1 MDKKIGIVICNY
13 NKKQFVLSC
22 IGSVLDSSR
31 KDFDV
36 YVVDNAST
44 DGSADAVKAAYGD
57 RVILIQNEE
66 NLGGSGGFNTGL
78 RAARQKGYPYYMC
91 VDNDIVMDEHNIE
104 NLLCFL
110 EDHPEVGIV
119 GSKICRMQHP
129 ERLQELGA
137 RLDFEKCTHVPYYKD
152 HLDNEDIPEVQDCDY
167 VPACSLMVRDEVI
180 DKIGVLPE
188 ENFIYWDDMEWCYKA
203 KLAGYRVAAYRQ
215 AKVLHDMGT
224 NSGDTYFSTY
234 YFWRNR
240 IRFFARYTPQ
250 DQREAAMGTL
260 LENVFQ
266 TMYGC
271 YYKGKTNQISI
282 MMHALDDA
290 IHHLTGKAAEG
301 KILPKDT
308 IEDRVAGL
316 FETYHNVVV
325 EFNGDY
331 KLLQDIVKKIQ
342 KAEAEVSLRIVSDDA
357 EEVQRQYP
365 EYSVIKRE
373 QVPSETFE
381 DLSVL
386 WLAMCE
392 HVSKVEDHSLKK
404 VYIDP
409 YSNLLENERDLQHF
423 AGYQYNRDLFV
434 CMWKVLL

>member
-1 MDKKIGIVICNY
+1 MDQKIGIVICNY

-22 IGSVLDSSR
+22 IQSVLDSSR
-31 KDFDV
+31 KDVDV

-44 DGSADAVKAAYGD
+44 DGSADEIEAAYGG
-57 RVILIQNEE
+57 RVILIRNKE

-104 NLLCFL
+104 NLYCFL
-110 EDHPEVGIV
+110 ETHPEVGIV

-167 VPACSLMVRDEVI
+167 VPACSLLVRDEVI
-180 DKIGVLPE
+180 DRIGLLPE

-250 DQREAAMGTL
+250 EQRETAMETL

-290 IHHLTGKAAEG
+290 VHNLTGKAAEG
-301 KILPKDT
+301 KILPKDI
-308 IEDRVAGL
+308 IEDRAAGL
-316 FETYHNVVV
+316 FETYHDAVI

-331 KLLQDIVKKIQ
+331 KLLQDIVKKMQ
-342 KAEAEVSLRIVSDDA
+342 KADAEVSLQIISDNP

-365 EYSVIKRE
+365 EYPVMKKE
-373 QVPSETFE
+373 QVPSGTLE
-381 DLSVL
+381 DQSVL
-386 WLAMCE
+386 WLVMCE
-392 HVSKVEDHSLKK
+392 HVSKVEDRSMQK

-423 AGYQYNRDLFV
+423 AGYQYNKDLFV
-434 CMWKVLL
+434 RMWKVLL

>member
-1 MDKKIGIVICNY
+1 MDKKVGIVICNY

-22 IGSVLDSSR
+22 IQSVLDSSR

-110 EDHPEVGIV
+110 EDHHEVGIV

-137 RLDFEKCTHVPYYKD
+137 RLDFEKCTHAPYYKD

-180 DKIGVLPE
+180 DKIGLLPE

-250 DQREAAMGTL
+250 DQREAAMETL

-271 YYKGKTNQISI
+271 YYKGKTNQISV
-282 MMHALDDA
+282 MTHLFDDA
-290 IHHLTGKAAEG
+290 VHGHTGRADEG
-301 KILPKDT
+301 VILPKDQVENRLENLIKGKTKIT
-308 IEDRVAGL
+308 I
-316 FETYHNVVV
+316 

-331 KLLQDIVKKIQ
+331 KLLQDIAKCVKKNNPS
-342 KAEAEVSLRIVSDDA
+342 AEVTIVADCV
-357 EEVQRQYP
+357 EEMRGQYP
-365 EYSVIKRE
+365 EYRVAAR
-373 QVPSETFE
+373 VGMN
-381 DLSVL
+381 DGRDAVC
-386 WLAMCE
+386 LAMCE
-392 HVSKVEDHSLKK
+392 HVSKIHDDSLTK
-404 VYIDP
+404 VYVDP
-409 YSNLLENERDLQHF
+409 YSNLLETERDLQHF
-423 AGYQYNRDLFV
+423 AGYEYNKGLF
-434 CMWKVLL
+434 MKIWKVLL